1 MVKSIRHKHELSQ
14 LSSNTEDQTSAQNA
28 ALVSLGSK
36 QSLPR
41 SRSVS
46 HDPGQMH
53 LGTSVYLA
61 EGRPPFCEQPLF
73 VQKRLLRSRRH
84 SSSYTGTPASALR
97 HTLLRQEGRVIRLKI
112 HRGQILAVVRARV
125 PTCFSGP
132 SGPPW
137 ITNQYFHTQPSPAKR
152 ASRYLAEPEC

>member
-28 ALVSLGSK
+28 ALVSLSSK

-84 SSSYTGTPASALR
+84 SSSYTGTPRSI
-97 HTLLRQEGRVIRLKI
+97 G
-112 HRGQILAVVRARV
+112 
-125 PTCFSGP
+125 SP
-132 SGPPW
+132 S
-137 ITNQYFHTQPSPAKR
+137 YSPAPRRSRDTLEDTPGTNSCCCSR
-152 ASRYLAEPEC
+152 AHTYFFFWTFWTSMDHQPIFPHPAKPCETGLSLSRRA